1 MFYARKMHERQSHSM
16 DNHTAS
22 NAH

>member
-1 MFYARKMHERQSHSM
+1 ARKMHERQSHSM

>member
-1 MFYARKMHERQSHSM
+1 FYARKMHERQSHSM